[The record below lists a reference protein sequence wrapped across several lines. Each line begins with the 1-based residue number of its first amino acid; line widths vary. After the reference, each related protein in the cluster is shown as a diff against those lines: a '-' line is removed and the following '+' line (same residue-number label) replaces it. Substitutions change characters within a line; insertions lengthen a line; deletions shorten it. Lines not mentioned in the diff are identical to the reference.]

1 MASRAVELA
10 EAGRFAESLV
20 MFDALVQVMPHD
32 ATAHEQRAQLLLELD
47 RASEAVASAEQAT
60 AIQPEWAI
68 GWLTLGRARLNA
80 GAFGE
85 SAVALQRALALDSAL
100 LDEVADDLTRAQ
112 ALHRQRDEAELPLH
126 TGTTL
131 RLQQWRDT
139 GDAGSHQTLASFRE
153 SSEQSQ
159 CLACPSR
166 NSDQPRQGTGT
177 MVWECG
183 IVLAKLLDHMAAGGV
198 MSGSPLHAVYP
209 ARPSLSIGQQSAGQL
224 LSGINVVELG
234 AGTGIGG
241 LAAAALGA
249 RVVLTDV
256 PSVVPLIVA
265 NVAAN
270 RDAIAHAGGEVVV
283 TTLDWDAES
292 QTSADLGSDLVL
304 AADALYHRDDSG
316 RQLEAFARTVNR
328 LTKASGGRLLLVHK
342 ARHAILDEALA
353 GSLKT
358 HASMELREVPLEH
371 HHPDF
376 RSPSIHVYIGE
387 RIAAD
392 SVAIH

>member
-47 RASEAVASAEQAT
+47 LASEAVASAEHAT
-60 AIQPEWAI
+60 TIQPEWAI

-112 ALHRQRDEAELPLH
+112 ALHRRRDEAELPLH

-139 GDAGSHQTLASFRE
+139 GDAGSHQFRE

-198 MSGSPLHAVYP
+198 MSSSPLHAVYP

-256 PSVVPLIVA
+256 ASVVPLIAA

-292 QTSADLGSDLVL
+292 NTSADLGSDLVL

-316 RQLEAFARTVNR
+316 RQLEAFARTVGR
-328 LTKASGGRLLLVHK
+328 LTKACGGRLLLVHK

-387 RIAAD
+387 RTVAD
-392 SVAIH
+392 SVAFH

>member
-112 ALHRQRDEAELPLH
+112 ALHRRRGEAELPLH

-139 GDAGSHQTLASFRE
+139 GDAGSYQPLASFE
-153 SSEQSQ
+153 SSDQSQ

-183 IVLAKLLDHMAAGGV
+183 IVLAKLLDHMASGGV
-198 MSGSPLHAVYP
+198 MSDSPLHAVYP
-209 ARPSLSIGQQSAGQL
+209 ARPSRSIGQQSAGL
-224 LSGINVVELG
+224 LLRGINVVELG

-256 PSVVPLIVA
+256 ASVVPLIAA

-283 TTLDWDAES
+283 TTLDWDADS
-292 QTSADLGSDLVL
+292 NTSADLGSDLVL

-316 RQLEAFARTVNR
+316 RQLEAFARTVGR
-328 LTKASGGRLLLVHK
+328 LTKACGGRLLLVHK

-376 RSPSIHVYIGE
+376 RSPSIHVDIGE
-387 RIAAD
+387 RTVAD
-392 SVAIH
+392 SVAFH